1 MATFMADQITSGLYH
16 HIPVEPSPPTSG
28 SKRELLIFAIYV
40 EIGTQSESKARTRL
54 GELRKIYNDAFREIE
69 SQTNYLIKTF
79 VFPIKEGATR
89 MECIFSGSN
98 TKTGKANMEEL
109 FGSLVPEEDN
119 AKGFTVGEKP
129 ATPPNEY
136 HEYQGISSL
145 GGKLTNLQSLY
156 E

>member
-1 MATFMADQITSGLYH
+1 MRTDTLGSLYH
-16 HIPVEPSPPTSG
+16 QPQPLPPPSEEP
-28 SKRELLIFAIYV
+28 KRELLIFAIYV

-54 GELRKIYNDAFREIE
+54 SELRKIYNDAFREIE

-109 FGSLVPEEDN
+109 LGGLSSVEDT
-119 AKGFTVGEKP
+119 AKGFTVGANKP
-129 ATPPNEY
+129 KIDPDWEAATERLSDYSNTIAR
-136 HEYQGISSL
+136 HV
-145 GGKLTNLQSLY
+145 LY